1 MYARIHP
8 FPFDVFFFFISF
20 SASMQNVHTE
30 QFSFSRLAQNL
41 LEPRVHL
48 KDAFLSWNRIS
59 LSTERKLK
67 ANNKNQQINIK
78 S

>member
-8 FPFDVFFFFISF
+8 FPFDVFFFFFISF

-30 QFSFSRLAQNL
+30 PFSFSRLAQNL

-48 KDAFLSWNRIS
+48 KAAFLSCFS
-59 LSTERKLK
+59 LRNGNLK
-67 ANNKNQQINIK
+67 QTTKINE
-78 S
+78 

>member
-8 FPFDVFFFFISF
+8 FPFDVFFFFLISF
-20 SASMQNVHTE
+20 SASMQNVHAE

-48 KDAFLSWNRIS
+48 KAAFLSWNRVS
-59 LSTERKLK
+59 RYGTET
-67 ANNKNQQINIK
+67 
-78 S
+78 

>member
-8 FPFDVFFFFISF
+8 FPFDVFFFFLISF
-20 SASMQNVHTE
+20 SASMQNVHAE

-48 KDAFLSWNRIS
+48 KAVFLSWNRVS
-59 LSTERKLK
+59 RYGTET
-67 ANNKNQQINIK
+67 
-78 S
+78 